1 MGKDCLLNTTPGSGE
16 FRTKK
21 GGMGG
26 MAVNHPDP
34 SQPIQ
39 QGRMAVHRQQ
49 SPVRENARKKGIGQ
63 PGQQPGR

>member
-1 MGKDCLLNTTPGSGE
+1 MDTTPGSGE

-21 GGMGG
+21 GRMGG

-39 QGRMAVHRQQ
+39 QRRMADRRQQ
-49 SPVRENARKKGIGQ
+49 SPVREHSLPNRIGQ
-63 PGQQPGR
+63 PCKQPSW

>member
-34 SQPIQ
+34 SQLIQ
-39 QGRMAVHRQQ
+39 QGGMADRRQQ
-49 SPVRENARKKGIGQ
+49 SPVREHSRPNRIGQ
-63 PGQQPGR
+63 AGKQPGR